1 MKKMMMLLLIPAVLL
16 TFGSAAYALPVIS
29 GTIAF
34 DGGTVNLTGGSN
46 LNTNTGFHFTST
58 GSVVADTG
66 AYGGVPVG
74 GASPAVTFFDF
85 TFAPL
90 FVPAAPGWSF
100 VSGGNTYTFDF
111 SSGSVSFRNTHI
123 LVLEGNGVAH
133 ITGFADTP
141 GVWNLTANEF
151 GNTLSFSS
159 GASVPE
165 PGYITLLGIALAAF
179 SLLAWRF
186 RA

>member
-1 MKKMMMLLLIPAVLL
+1 MKKLMMLLIPAVIL
-16 TFGSAAYALPVIS
+16 TFGSAAYALPVIN

-34 DGGTVNLTGGSN
+34 VGGTVVLTPGGSN

-58 GSVVADTG
+58 GTVVAVTG
-66 AYGGVPVG
+66 SYGVVPVG

-85 TFAPL
+85 TFTPFGPVAP
-90 FVPAAPGWSF
+90 AWSF
-100 VSGGNTYTFDF
+100 VSGGTYTFDY
-111 SSGSVSFRNTHI
+111 STGVVSFRDIHS
-123 LVLEGNGVAH
+123 LVLEGSGMAH

-141 GVWNLTANEF
+141 GEWNLSANEF
-151 GNTLSFSS
+151 GSTLSFSS
-159 GASVPE
+159 GAAVPE